1 MGRRKKKSREEREGA
16 DRKFKGQPRNKRWKI
31 LTWLRIETW
40 GHRDP
45 QTAAVPLAESSEGF
59 SQLVLEGRFLEACQS
74 ISSLAEDRQD
84 RGSQYQIVAQ
94 GMWQVIQEALE
105 GGGGSREL
113 QRKLR
118 SVAAAVEWARGS
130 SRELGG
136 DLASWD
142 CQLRTQLRNDAE
154 NQVPPSPGDR
164 VPLNPG
170 DQLGGYLAELAEA
183 MDRGLDPR
191 RAGWLGARLSAT
203 DRECFQEVLLDRLS
217 VLLTRSGDPDSC
229 RELYTWARKAL
240 FGQLAKTPEPAATR
254 KLPDPLVFVT
264 WMSQVQSRLVELI
277 QKELEKQ
284 LEDVLTCDQ
293 KESAT
298 SSCQAF
304 LKIFQLLKGTIDSV
318 QDIGPPIT
326 SRVQAMVLNTFSEFL
341 KRYRGEGAPHFL
353 QQQAGAGL
361 SPQLHVLQNCCVLRK
376 TWQDLGQARTPLADV
391 VLRTISAIEDR
402 SQDDLASVSLLEH
415 HFGREDEG
423 LAQALRSLRRGLE
436 HYPSLLPPPTYKSLV
451 QSLYKAVF
459 TEYLQALVT
468 HLKRL
473 KPRKWEDHRGQ
484 VETDFRELREAFGRQ
499 EGWPGGLCGDP
510 GVRPALSEAGSSSPQ
525 GLGDGAPG
533 REALMEVF
541 QLSGKQGNPCL
552 DEWLDSF
559 SDRFPD
565 YVRRESKAREGQGLA
580 QGPPQACAGPSLVS
594 LPPDTE
600 IHPAGPL
607 EWPSP
612 DPFLVSRT
620 AGGLLAAPSGG
631 GSERSFPGAS
641 PPGLWM
647 SCGSRTRLRWKMCV
661 PLATS
666 QAAV

>member
-1 MGRRKKKSREEREGA
+1 MGRRKKKSREEKEGA

-31 LTWLRIETW
+31 LAWFRR
-40 GHRDP
+40 HRDP

-59 SQLVLEGRFLEACQS
+59 SQLVLEGRFLEACRS
-74 ISSLAEDRQD
+74 ISSLAEDGQD

-94 GMWQVIQEALE
+94 GMWQVIREALE

-113 QRKLR
+113 QRKLG

-154 NQVPPSPGDR
+154 NRVPPSPGDR
-164 VPLNPG
+164 VPLSPG

-183 MDRGLDPR
+183 VDRGLDPR

-217 VLLTRSGDPDSC
+217 VLLTCSGDPDSC
-229 RELYTWARKAL
+229 RELYTWARKTL

-254 KLPDPLVFVT
+254 KLSDPLMFVT

-326 SRVQAMVLNTFSEFL
+326 SRVQAMVLNTFLEFL

-353 QQQAGAGL
+353 QQQAGAGP
-361 SPQLHVLQNCCVLRK
+361 SAQLHVLQNCCVLRK

-402 SQDDLASVSLLEH
+402 SQDDLVSVVRSQYRSLLGH
-415 HFGREDEG
+415 HFGREDEE

-436 HYPSLLPPPTYKSLV
+436 HYPGLLPPPTYKSLV

-473 KPRKWEDHRGQ
+473 KPQKWEDHRGQ
-484 VETDFRELREAFGRQ
+484 VETDFRELHEAFGRQ
-499 EGWPGGLCGDP
+499 EG
-510 GVRPALSEAGSSSPQ
+510 
-525 GLGDGAPG
+525 LGDGAPG
-533 REALMEVF
+533 QEAFMEVF

-559 SDRFPD
+559 RDRFPD
-565 YVRRESKAREGQGLA
+565 YVRRESKAREGQGFA
-580 QGPPQACAGPSLVS
+580 QGPPQAGAGPSLVS

-600 IHPAGPL
+600 IHPAGPS

-612 DPFLVSRT
+612 DPFPVTRT
-620 AGGLLAAPSGG
+620 PGTQGQPEE
-631 GSERSFPGAS
+631 SELRSCCPCSWGFLMPFT
-641 PPGLWM
+641 M
-647 SCGSRTRLRWKMCV
+647 
-661 PLATS
+661 
-666 QAAV
+666 